1 MSKANDLQRLVGRLR
16 ALEDDHA
23 PDGWPAVQMRDISA
37 LLDALEALIEDRARF
52 PDRPDFI
59 GRMIQG
65 HIGSLRAGK
74 TATEDACR
82 RLDTRMRRIHA
93 DIQRIAELR
102 YSDAGEPFD
111 EALAIADSLLPPNA
125 QAQPAERSEA
135 RLQRNVVREDKR

>member
-1 MSKANDLQRLVGRLR
+1 MSKANDLQWLVGRLR

-74 TATEDACR
+74 TATEDAYR

-125 QAQPAERSEA
+125 QAQVRSRSAAE
-135 RLQRNVVREDKR
+135 